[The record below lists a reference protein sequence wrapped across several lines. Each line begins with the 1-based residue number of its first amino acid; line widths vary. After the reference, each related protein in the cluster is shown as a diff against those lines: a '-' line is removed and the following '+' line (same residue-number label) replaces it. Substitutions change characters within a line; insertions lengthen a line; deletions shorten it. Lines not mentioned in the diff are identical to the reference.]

1 MKRLHAALAVIG
13 TLAVLSVPAA
23 SPAAAADKPAKP
35 ITQKASTTI
44 KSTIEA
50 IDHDTRLIT
59 LKGKDGATETIYAP
73 PEVRRFDELKVG
85 DKVTFTYKESLV
97 YQIRKPGEPVPP
109 SKTDEPAV
117 VRNATP
123 KPSGSMTSQQTVTVL
138 VKAVDMNAP
147 SVTVQTEDGQTH
159 SFKVE
164 NKGHLKNVKPGDHVV
179 ISYTEALLIS
189 VE

>member
-1 MKRLHAALAVIG
+1 MKRLHTALALLAAV
-13 TLAVLSVPAA
+13 AVLAAPVAAPAA
-23 SPAAAADKPAKP
+23 DAKKP
-35 ITQKASTTI
+35 ITQKASTTV

-59 LKGKDGATETIYAP
+59 LKGKDGEMETIYAP

-97 YQIRKPGEPVPP
+97 YEIRKPGEPVPP

-117 VRNATP
+117 VHNATP
-123 KPSGSMTSQQTVTVL
+123 KPSGSTTQRQTITVL
-138 VKAVDMNAP
+138 VKAVDMKAP

-159 SFKVE
+159 SFMVE
-164 NKGHLKNVKPGDHVV
+164 DKGHLKNVKPGDHVV
-179 ISYTEALLIS
+179 ITYTEALLIS

>member
-1 MKRLHAALAVIG
+1 MKRIHAALALLATV
-13 TLAVLSVPAA
+13 AVLAA
-23 SPAAAADKPAKP
+23 PVAATAADAKKP
-35 ITQKASTTI
+35 ITQQASTTV
-44 KSTIEA
+44 KSTIEM

-59 LKGKDGATETIYAP
+59 LKGKDGEMQTIYAP

-117 VRNATP
+117 VRNATA
-123 KPSGSMTSQQTVTVL
+123 KPSGSMTQQQTVTVL
-138 VKAVDMNAP
+138 VKAVDMKAP
-147 SVTVQTEDGQTH
+147 SLTVQTEDGATH

-164 NKGHLKNVKPGDHVV
+164 NKGNLKDVKPGDHVV
-179 ISYTEALLIS
+179 ITYSEALLIS

>member
-1 MKRLHAALAVIG
+1 MKRLQATFAALA
-13 TLAVLSVPAA
+13 TLAALAVPAA
-23 SPAAAADKPAKP
+23 SPAAAADTPKP
-35 ITQKASTTI
+35 ITQKATQTV

-50 IDHDTRLIT
+50 IDHEARLIT
-59 LKGKDGATETIYAP
+59 LKGKDGSTETIYAP

-85 DKVTFTYKESLV
+85 DTVTFTYKESLV

-123 KPSGSMTSQQTVTVL
+123 KPSASTTQQQTVTVL
-138 VKAVDMNAP
+138 VKAVDMKAP

-159 SFKVE
+159 SFMVE
-164 NKGHLKNVKPGDHVV
+164 DKGHLKNVKPGDHVV
-179 ISYTEALLIS
+179 ITYTEALLIS

>member
-1 MKRLHAALAVIG
+1 MKSLHAALAL
-13 TLAVLSVPAA
+13 LATVAILAAPAA
-23 SPAAAADKPAKP
+23 SQAAKAKKP
-35 ITQKASTTI
+35 ITQKATQTV

-50 IDHDTRLIT
+50 IDHDARLIT
-59 LKGKDGATETIYAP
+59 LKGKDGETETIYAP
-73 PEVRRFDELKVG
+73 PEMRRFDELKVG

-123 KPSGSMTSQQTVTVL
+123 KPSGSMTQQQTVTVL
-138 VKAVDMNAP
+138 VKAVDMKAP
-147 SVTVQTEDGQTH
+147 SLTVQTEDGQTH

-164 NKGHLKNVKPGDHVV
+164 DKGHLKNVKPGDHVV
-179 ISYTEALLIS
+179 ITYTEALLIS

>member
-1 MKRLHAALAVIG
+1 MKRFHAAFAVIG
-13 TLAVLSVPAA
+13 TLAVLSIPAA
-23 SPAAAADKPAKP
+23 SPAPAADTPKP

-59 LKGKDGATETIYAP
+59 LKGKDGAMETIYAP

-123 KPSGSMTSQQTVTVL
+123 KPSASTTQQQTVTVL

-159 SFKVE
+159 SFMVE
-164 NKGHLKNVKPGDHVV
+164 SKGHLKNVKPGDHVV
-179 ISYTEALLIS
+179 ITYTEALLIS